1 MKAIER
7 LYLYF
12 EKKGLKP
19 TVVEKEINLSNGY
32 FSAQKKRNADMGER
46 IMMKIIDNC
55 RDLNPEWL
63 LTGCGSMF
71 RNIDCINGVQKNGS
85 DIMLDPYKASCFK
98 KFRLANWPTISEAAK
113 YLECSDDDILSIE
126 AGKKCI
132 SISVFNKILNN
143 LETLQG
149 EIDFLEN
156 YPRLNGRLTGSDE
169 QFYEIVKNAV
179 DILKKNS
186 EQLDRLIAL
195 LEQKKN
201 SHILLH
207 SRNA

>member
-63 LTGCGSMF
+63 LTGCGSMY
-71 RNIDCINGVQKNGS
+71 RSGDCISEAQAKVL
-85 DIMLDPYKASCFK
+85 DAVLDPYRASCFK
-98 KFRLANWPTISEAAK
+98 KFREANWANLSEAAK
-113 YLECSDDDILSIE
+113 YLECTNDDILSIE

-132 SISVFNKILNN
+132 SISIFNKILSN
-143 LETLQG
+143 LETLKG

-156 YPRLNGRLTGSDE
+156 FPKPSEQLPSSDE

-195 LEQKKN
+195 LERKKN
-201 SHILLH
+201 SHIRLH
-207 SRNA
+207 S

>member
-12 EKKGLKP
+12 VKKGLKP

-71 RNIDCINGVQKNGS
+71 RADCINEAQAKELDAV
-85 DIMLDPYKASCFK
+85 LDPYRASRFK
-98 KFRLANWPTISEAAK
+98 KFREANWPNLSEAAR
-113 YLECSDDDILSIE
+113 YLECSNDDILSIE

-143 LETLQG
+143 LETLKG

-156 YPRLNGRLTGSDE
+156 YPKINGQLTSSDE

-186 EQLDRLIAL
+186 EQLDRLIGL
-195 LEQKKN
+195 LERKRS
-201 SHILLH
+201 SHIRIH
-207 SRNA
+207 S